1 MPSECFRSGRAR
13 QSDGKTLLIG
23 AYRRTLGLEYKDR
36 AVKCLKASPAS
47 SSSGTLGSL
56 KNPGTS
62 CFAFTVAFG
71 RRADNLRLEFSQSAC
86 IRYVIYVTYN
96 AMSLSPPGDVPW
108 LLLVFSLPARSASQ
122 RVDIWRKL
130 QRYGT
135 LALRSPGHV
144 LPNTLA
150 NQERM
155 EWLATAIRTY
165 KGQASVV
172 QVKGFDDLPK
182 ERLKELFVEARSRD
196 YQKLLHDAK
205 KLLALSFSKRP
216 TGRLNRIRR
225 RLQELQDIDFF
236 GNSLRTKVERL
247 LANVDESETV
257 KPARKGK
264 RRSAEYLNRLWIT
277 RPRPGIDRVS
287 SAWLIRRFIDPKARF
302 VFGPDPDSHSDAT
315 PFDMFC
321 QQGFG
326 HRGEDCTFE
335 TLYKQFSIRDDT
347 VKRIAQI
354 IHDADLG
361 DEKFGRP
368 EGLGLDKVLNGW
380 AKQDLPDDELL
391 QRGMDLIE
399 GLYESLI

>member
-1 MPSECFRSGRAR
+1 M
-13 QSDGKTLLIG
+13 
-23 AYRRTLGLEYKDR
+23 
-36 AVKCLKASPAS
+36 
-47 SSSGTLGSL
+47 
-56 KNPGTS
+56 
-62 CFAFTVAFG
+62 TVT
-71 RRADNLRLEFSQSAC
+71 RLQT
-86 IRYVIYVTYN
+86 I
-96 AMSLSPPGDVPW
+96 PW

-122 RVDIWRKL
+122 RVQIWRKL
-130 QRYGT
+130 QRYGM
-135 LALRSPGHV
+135 LALRSSGYV
-144 LPNTLA
+144 LPNTDA

-172 QVKGFDDLPK
+172 QVQGFDDLAP
-182 ERLKELFVEARSRD
+182 EHLKQLFVEARSRD

-205 KLLALSFSKRP
+205 RVLGLSPSRRP
-216 TGRLNRIRR
+216 GGRLNRIRR
-225 RLQELQDIDFF
+225 RFLELQDIDFF
-236 GNSLRTKVERL
+236 GSPLRAKVENL
-247 LANVDESETV
+247 LTQFDKADTATSGRKASG
-257 KPARKGK
+257 KPG
-264 RRSAEYLNRLWIT
+264 EYGNRLWMT

-302 VFGPDPDSHSDAT
+302 IFGAEPSTHTDAI

-321 QQGFG
+321 SHGFG

-335 TLYKQFSIRDDT
+335 TLQKEFSIRDGR

-361 DEKFGRP
+361 DEKFGRV
-368 EGLGLDKVLNGW
+368 EGQGLDKVLSGW

-399 GLYESLI
+399 GLYESLA